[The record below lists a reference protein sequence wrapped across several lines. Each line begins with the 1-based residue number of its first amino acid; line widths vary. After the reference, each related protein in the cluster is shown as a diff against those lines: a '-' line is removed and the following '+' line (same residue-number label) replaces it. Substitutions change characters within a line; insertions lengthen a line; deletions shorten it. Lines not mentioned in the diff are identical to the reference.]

1 MSHVAKF
8 KGDKKP
14 RHGEPVQVKV
24 DDAAAEAALLRMM
37 GTRQDKER
45 VADAADASQQDPPP
59 APAAAPSQ
67 APAAGA
73 SPAKP
78 AKHRDTTPTKA
89 REGTPGAGT
98 PNKNRAGPAATP
110 SPSRARGG
118 SGGGA

>member
-37 GTRQDKER
+37 GPCKEKGR
-45 VADAADASQQDPPP
+45 MAEEDAADASQQGPPP
-59 APAAAPSQ
+59 APAAASG
-67 APAAGA
+67 AAA
-73 SPAKP
+73 SPAKADKP
-78 AKHRDTTPTKA
+78 RDTTPNRA
-89 REGTPGAGT
+89 REGTSKPGT
-98 PNKNRAGPAATP
+98 PNKSRTGAAASP
-110 SPSRARGG
+110 SPARARGG